1 VLAAVSLAVA
11 GCGGGSGSPTKASAK
26 PAPPPT
32 LATPGLTS
40 RAAIAR
46 GVVASAAGAR
56 IGAARFDHWLRVIVA
71 ASAAATKVRP
81 VVPDPPA
88 YARCVAAARTAP
100 RLSRQP
106 VGTLRSACAQ
116 LDRLDNEQALDFL
129 IKAAWLKAAARRA
142 GVTPTRA
149 AVAAGLAAEKARQ
162 GSAGY
167 ARFLARTGQ
176 TPSDLALRVE
186 TSEIE
191 ARLAASAGGTRQ
203 LLAQL
208 TAEYRP
214 RTTCAPAFVM
224 PDCSEYS
231 SSGQTSVR

>member
-1 VLAAVSLAVA
+1 VLAGVSLAVA
-11 GCGGGSGSPTKASAK
+11 GCGGGSGSPAKPTSK

-32 LATPGLTS
+32 LATPGLTAQ
-40 RAAIAR
+40 AAIAS
-46 GVVASAAGAR
+46 GVVASAAGMR
-56 IGAARFDHWLRVIVA
+56 IDAARFDHWLRVIVA

-88 YARCVAAARTAP
+88 YARCIAAARTEP
-100 RLSRQP
+100 RLSGQP
-106 VGTLRSACAQ
+106 ASTLRSACAQ

-129 IKAAWLKAAARRA
+129 IKAAWLKAAGRRA

-162 GSAGY
+162 GAAGY

-191 ARLAASAGGTRQ
+191 ARLAPGAGGTRR
-203 LLAQL
+203 LLAQI
-208 TAEYRP
+208 TAEFRP

-224 PDCSEYS
+224 PDCSEYTG
-231 SSGQTSVR
+231 SGQTSVR